1 MYPDLSYFLHDL
13 LGTARDNGF
22 SIVKTFGL
30 FLGIT
35 FLVMTYILYLEFKR
49 KEKEGSLSSFSRI
62 IEKGKGPDWSE
73 VLMNAAI
80 GFFLFFKIPY
90 VIQNFDD
97 FKSDAAGIVF
107 SKLGILP
114 LGLLGILV
122 FGGYSFWTGWK
133 NKLDKPK
140 KVKQITWPSQKVGD
154 IIILAAV
161 SGIVGSRL
169 FSILENFDSF
179 IDDPIGQLFSGSGL
193 TVYGGLILGTIAV
206 AWYLKRLGVNIL
218 HGADSIAPALM
229 MGYAIGRMG
238 CQFSG
243 DGDWGIVNEAPKPS
257 WFIFPDWAWAYD
269 YPHNVLNEGVR
280 LVNCVGNHCNK
291 LSPPVYPT
299 PLYEITFCLLAF
311 AFMWF
316 IRKKI
321 KITGTAFC
329 IFLVLTGIERFFVEF
344 IRINPTYDF
353 FGMDLSQAQFIAVAM
368 IFAGIGGYFYLKKK
382 FVPSA

>member
-1 MYPDLSYFLHDL
+1 MYPDLSYILHDIF
-13 LGTARDNGF
+13 GTARDNGF

-35 FLVMTYILYLEFKR
+35 FIVMTYILYLEFKR
-49 KEKEGSLSSFSRI
+49 KEQEGTLTSFSRM
-62 IEKGKGPDWSE
+62 IEKGKGPDWVE
-73 VLMNAAI
+73 VLLNGAI

-90 VIQNFDD
+90 IIQNFDA
-97 FKSDAAGIVF
+97 FKDDAAGIVF

-114 LGLLGILV
+114 FGLLGLII
-122 FGGYSFWTGWK
+122 FGGYSFWVGWR
-133 NKLDKPK
+133 NKLPKPK
-140 KVKQITWPSQKVGD
+140 LVKEITYPSQKVGD

-161 SGIVGSRL
+161 TGIIGSRV
-169 FSILENFDSF
+169 FSILENLDSF
-179 IDDPIGQLFSGSGL
+179 IDDPIGQIFSGSGL
-193 TVYGGLILGTIAV
+193 TVYGGLIFGTFAV
-206 AWYLKRLGVNIL
+206 AWYLRRLGVSIF

-229 MGYAIGRMG
+229 MGYATGRMG

-243 DGDWGIVNEAPKPS
+243 DGDWGIVNEAAKPS
-257 WFIFPDWAWAYD
+257 WFIFPDWAWAYE

-280 LVNCVGNHCNK
+280 LVNCIGNHCNK

-299 PLYEITFCLLAF
+299 PIYEIAFCLIAF
-311 AFMWF
+311 AFMWS

-321 KITGTAFC
+321 KMPGTAFC

-353 FGMDLSQAQFIAVAM
+353 GGVDLSQAQFIAVGM
-368 IFAGIGGYFYLKKK
+368 IIAGLGGYYYLRKKHSL
-382 FVPSA
+382 V